1 MKIIIDGKEYQ
12 SCITSPYENPNN
24 PKYVIVNGYLMPVD
38 SIGPHRSLPIEE
50 NSEKSADGMFD
61 LAIVSR
67 STQAIKTK
75 PIVPSHISLRYNQK

>member
-1 MKIIIDGKEYQ
+1 
-12 SCITSPYENPNN
+12 
-24 PKYVIVNGYLMPVD
+24 MPVD